1 MKSRKIATGTRPLSA
16 LFAVILAVTL
26 SAAGIALGP
35 APASAADNPN
45 PDRITDDS
53 WWLMQQLLALDP
65 GTQNG
70 GIYAPKSGYHN
81 TRAANDAD
89 DYSVRDAED
98 QGGPS
103 DKAAAYDWTFP
114 EAQGLALTSLDAD
127 AEPDLPLPPVPLAAT
142 SDYSNIAR
150 YASRLLA
157 SGKDPSDPRLDGWRE
172 FYGQTDSDSSVEGW
186 DFRYDEAVTSDS
198 SHLWHIHL
206 SEDRDKVTSRANKEA
221 LLSVLRGETVE
232 QWLNKSGSPDDVSR
246 DGVIVGTDGRIS
258 LYTVRADGDVWGRSQ
273 ATVGGVFNNWQRLS
287 TGGGFAGRVAV
298 LRDDLN
304 RVALYVR
311 RDGTIYGA
319 SQAEAGGSFG
329 TWKVIGTNGAGV
341 TGDPRAVYGY
351 QGRIAIYATTGSGNL
366 SGVNQ
371 TSPGGGFGSWQQLTT
386 GGGYTGK
393 PTALVDVRQRVALY
407 VRRNG
412 TIYGASQSEAGGSFG
427 AWGPMGTG
435 GAGVAS
441 DPTAVY
447 GVGGRVT
454 IYVTNGSGDVSG
466 VNQTSAGGA
475 FGAWQVLTN
484 TGGYTGKPTVLV
496 DSYSRI
502 AVYVRRN
509 GTIYGASQPEAGGA
523 FGTWAARGTG
533 SPVITGDPTAV
544 YGAGKRI
551 AIYAA
556 STDDTIGGVNQEEA
570 GGAFG
575 AWVLL

>member
-1 MKSRKIATGTRPLSA
+1 VRGTSVTRRIGVGAVLAALSVVGTA
-16 LFAVILAVTL
+16 Q
-26 SAAGIALGP
+26 AAAADPVP
-35 APASAADNPN
+35 APAVSLLAAYPTAPCDPDGPTAADASLATELNAALAADMRGYMTAYRTSCARMVVEAVKARGLSSRAAVIAITTVIVETHLQNVSEELDHDSLGLFQQRASWGSREQRLDPTWATNAFLNKMLQEYPN
-45 PDRITDDS
+45 DS
-53 WWLMQQLLALDP
+53 WKTAPIGEVCQAVQVSAYGDRYQLQAGDAQIIVNALWAGSP
-65 GTQNG
+65 
-70 GIYAPKSGYHN
+70 
-81 TRAANDAD
+81 
-89 DYSVRDAED
+89 
-98 QGGPS
+98 
-103 DKAAAYDWTFP
+103 
-114 EAQGLALTSLDAD
+114 
-127 AEPDLPLPPVPLAAT
+127 
-142 SDYSNIAR
+142 
-150 YASRLLA
+150 
-157 SGKDPSDPRLDGWRE
+157 
-172 FYGQTDSDSSVEGW
+172 
-186 DFRYDEAVTSDS
+186 
-198 SHLWHIHL
+198 
-206 SEDRDKVTSRANKEA
+206 
-221 LLSVLRGETVE
+221 
-232 QWLNKSGSPDDVSR
+232 SGSPDDVSR

-273 ATVGGVFNNWQRLS
+273 ATVGGVFNSWQRLS

-351 QGRIAIYATTGSGNL
+351 QGRIAIYATTSSGNL